1 MGLMTLLAA
10 AALAAAPTSAADRPV
25 QIGHGETALHGALVR
40 PDGPV
45 APAAVLMIAGSGPSD
60 RDGDDRKSG
69 EHSRTL
75 WFLAQALVQRGVVS
89 LRYDKRGA
97 AESAGAGDAAAFDQ
111 TVDEAAGWA
120 RRLARQPGVRCVV
133 LLGHSEGALVATLAA
148 HKVRLCGLALVS
160 GASQDLGDLI
170 ESQDALAHRSP
181 DLSARIHEIIQ
192 AMRTGRPVGE
202 VPKGYDSLFGPK
214 AEGYTRSEIA
224 IDPVAELARARVPV
238 LVVQGDND
246 LQVKVEDAARLA
258 AAAHV
263 QPVIVPGMNH
273 VLKLAPKGLAGN
285 FMTYIN
291 PNLPLAPGVAEAI
304 SDFVLARGQE
314 GGTTHP
320 SSRAATPGSWS
331 NRSIR
336 ASKSSAFSGAST

>member
-1 MGLMTLLAA
+1 MELMTLLAA
-10 AALAAAPTSAADRPV
+10 AAVAAAPMTAADRPV
-25 QIGHGETALHGALVR
+25 QIGQGETALHGALLR
-40 PDGPV
+40 PEGPV

-75 WFLAQALVQRGVVS
+75 WFLAQALAERGVVS
-89 LRYDKRGA
+89 LRYDKRGTG
-97 AESAGAGDAAAFDQ
+97 ESAGAGGAATFAQ

-120 RRLARQPGVRCVV
+120 RVLARRPGVRCVV

-148 HKVRLCGLALVS
+148 HKVRLCGLVLAS
-160 GASQDLGDLI
+160 GASQNLGDLI

-181 DLSARIHEIIQ
+181 ELSARIHEIIQ
-192 AMRTGRPVGE
+192 AMRAGRPVGE

-214 AEGYTRSEIA
+214 AEGYARSEIA
-224 IDPVAELARARVPV
+224 IDPIAELARVKVPV

-246 LQVKVEDAARLA
+246 LQVKVEDARRLA
-258 AAAHV
+258 AAARV
-263 QPVIVPGMNH
+263 EPVIVPGMNH
-273 VLKLAPKGLAGN
+273 VLKLAPMTVTGN

-304 SDFVLARGQE
+304 TGFVLAR
-314 GGTTHP
+314 
-320 SSRAATPGSWS
+320 R
-331 NRSIR
+331 
-336 ASKSSAFSGAST
+336 